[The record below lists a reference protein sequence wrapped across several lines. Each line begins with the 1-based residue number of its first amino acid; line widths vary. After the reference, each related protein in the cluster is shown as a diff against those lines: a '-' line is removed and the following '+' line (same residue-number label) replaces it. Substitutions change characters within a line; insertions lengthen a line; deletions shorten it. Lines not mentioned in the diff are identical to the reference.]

1 MRTLGRWI
9 GFICAVLVAGRA
21 GAEGAEYRLAI
32 NVDVKDVRLNVRDL
46 TEIVAAKAGEFSR
59 VTVIPDNRIQ
69 EAISEERASINQ
81 KCKAGQLD
89 QKCQISLGG
98 DLGATYWLQVSVV
111 RGGKSCSVRIS
122 CLSIAHGVQ
131 EASALES
138 APCDSDAV
146 TKAIGGGLGKV
157 SQKLGW
163 GGAEPA
169 LAPASAGLEA
179 EAQKERAAA
188 DKKAAASVPADM
200 VFVPAGKF
208 WFGCNEDVDK
218 ECEFDEKPGTTIE
231 LPAFLIDKTEV
242 TVADYARCVEAG
254 QCSRDGLSMPWYEGK
269 AQADAAKYC
278 NWGRAGREQHPINC
292 LDWAQAR
299 DFCRFK
305 DKRLPSAPEW
315 EKAARGTDGR
325 KYAWTDQPAPGE
337 KITVAEKR
345 KQALAA
351 IEKGHALLG
360 DGKDKAR
367 VDQAIL
373 FYQKALRLEPNL
385 ARAERALGVAYAAKR
400 DDKNALQHYK
410 RFIELDPAAPE
421 AWQVKAI
428 IEKFEKDNHSEV
440 IPSVGRA
447 DALQL
452 RVRANII
459 GIEDGFDGT
468 SPVGS
473 FPAGA
478 SPFGALDMIGNVW
491 EWCEND
497 YAAGKKVLRGGSWF
511 DPPRSARASFRSWE
525 ALLVRLGSIGVR
537 CAQSVP

>member
-111 RGGKSCSVRIS
+111 RGGKLCSVRIS

-218 ECEFDEKPGTTIE
+218 ECEFDEKPGASTD
-231 LPAFLIDKTEV
+231 LPGFRIDRNEV
-242 TVADYARCVEAG
+242 TVARYRRCVDAG
-254 QCSRDGLSMPWYEGK
+254 QCSQDGLSTPWYDG
-269 AQADAAKYC
+269 ADQPRFAEYC
-278 NWGRAGREQHPINC
+278 NWGKPGRDDFPINC
-292 LDWAQAR
+292 LDWGQAR
-299 DFCRFK
+299 DFCRFEN
-305 DKRLPSAPEW
+305 KRLPSEREW

-325 KYAWTDQPAPGE
+325 KFPWGNKLEPGQAANITRPQGARST
-337 KITVAEKR
+337 KLGRQNGTVA
-345 KQALAA
+345 
-351 IEKGHALLG
+351 
-360 DGKDKAR
+360 
-367 VDQAIL
+367 
-373 FYQKALRLEPNL
+373 
-385 ARAERALGVAYAAKR
+385 
-400 DDKNALQHYK
+400 
-410 RFIELDPAAPE
+410 
-421 AWQVKAI
+421 
-428 IEKFEKDNHSEV
+428 
-440 IPSVGRA
+440 VGTFS
-447 DALQL
+447 D
-452 RVRANII
+452 
-459 GIEDGFDGT
+459 
-468 SPVGS
+468 
-473 FPAGA
+473 GA
-478 SPFGALDMIGNVW
+478 SPFGVLDMAGNVA
-491 EWCEND
+491 EWCED
-497 YAAGKKVLRGGSWF
+497 EYSRLTKAVRGGSWG
-511 DPPRSARASFRSWE
+511 DLPRFARASNRDGR
-525 ALLVRLGSIGVR
+525 ALLGRYGYVGLR
-537 CAQSVP
+537 CVAPIP